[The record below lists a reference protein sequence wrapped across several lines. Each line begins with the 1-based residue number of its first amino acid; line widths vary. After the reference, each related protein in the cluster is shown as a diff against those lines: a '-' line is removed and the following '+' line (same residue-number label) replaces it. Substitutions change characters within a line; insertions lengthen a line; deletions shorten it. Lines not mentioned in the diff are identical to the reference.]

1 MPTRRSFLATSA
13 SILALQGCSSSADE
27 VIVYSALDQEFSEPL
42 LTAYALKTGV
52 NVRPKFDVESTKT
65 VGLFQMIAAEAGRPR
80 CDLFWNNEI
89 LNTLRLKRKGLL
101 APFAPAGTA
110 DWPAA
115 FTGKDRDWY
124 GFAARARVLL
134 VNTKLVPEREHPTG
148 LNDLIAPRWKDQIG
162 LAKPLFGTTA
172 THATCL
178 FATWGD
184 SKAKDFFGALRANG
198 AKIYA
203 GNRPVAAAVATGEI
217 AFALTDTDDAMLEA
231 ASGAPVRIIY
241 PDRTPDALGTLFIPN
256 TLAMI
261 KNARHRE
268 LAEALAAYILSPE
281 VETALAKGPS
291 AQIPLNPRV
300 SEPARVETPKT
311 VKPMAADFEKV
322 VDLWDDVASY
332 LAKEFAG

>member
-1 MPTRRSFLATSA
+1 MPTRRSFLAASA
-13 SILALQGCSSSADE
+13 SMLALQGCSRSAND
-27 VIVYSALDQEFSEPL
+27 VVVYTALDQEFSEPL
-42 LTAYALKTGV
+42 LSAYALKTGI

-65 VGLFQMIAAEAGRPR
+65 VGLFQLIKAEASRPR

-89 LNTLRLKRKGLL
+89 LNTLRLKRQGLL
-101 APFAPAGTA
+101 TPFAPAGTA

-115 FTGKDRDWY
+115 FVGKEKDWY
-124 GFAARARVLL
+124 GFAARARILL
-134 VNTKLVPEREHPTG
+134 VNTKLVPVGERPTS
-148 LNDLIAPRWKDQIG
+148 LRDLIAPKWKDQIG

-172 THATCL
+172 THAACL

-184 SKAKDFFGALRANG
+184 AKAKEFFDALKANG

-217 AFALTDTDDAMLEA
+217 AFALTDTDDAMLEV
-231 ASGAPVRIIY
+231 ASGAPVSIIY
-241 PDRTPDALGTLFIPN
+241 PDRTPDGLGTLFIPN
-256 TLAMI
+256 TLALI
-261 KNARHRE
+261 KNAPHRE
-268 LAEALAAYILSPE
+268 HAEALAAYILSPE

-291 AQIPLNPRV
+291 AQIPLNPHV
-300 SEPARVETPKT
+300 TEPARIETPKT
-311 VKPMAADFEKV
+311 VRPMAVDFEKV